1 MNGPYT
7 FESPKIQLE
16 RFVLDFIKAD
26 EIRNLLHD
34 YGIVQDNPDDDHVYL
49 RMQGGETVQH
59 LSVSVDGVDEGAPQG
74 AESVSTTEADLPS
87 IVEHLLNKLHHNQMV
102 LVPVGKWR
110 SVFDIV
116 AFSLAENEEWQRID
130 AAASVELN
138 SRDPLL
144 ADAGDLHVLE
154 ELFKALLRD
163 SDTPD
168 QGLILITVGVPVLME
183 VVPGKGLRMSFGNE
197 AIAAEV
203 REICAA

>member
-1 MNGPYT
+1 MN
-7 FESPKIQLE
+7 FL
-16 RFVLDFIKAD
+16 KAD
-26 EIRNLLHD
+26 EIRDLLND
-34 YGIVQDNPDDDHVYL
+34 YGIEQDTTDENHVFL
-49 RMQGGETVQH
+49 RMSSGDTVQH
-59 LSVSVDGVDEGAPQG
+59 LVLSIAGQDCEGPEGADRQDIAP
-74 AESVSTTEADLPS
+74 EALPGV
-87 IVEHLLNKLHHNQMV
+87 IQHLLQKLHHNQMV

-116 AFSLAENEEWQRID
+116 AFSMAENEDWQRID

-144 ADAGDLHVLE
+144 ADAGDLHILE
-154 ELFKALLRD
+154 ELFQALMRD

-168 QGLILITVGVPVLME
+168 QGLVLITVGVPVLME
-183 VVPGKGLRMSFGNE
+183 IVPDRGIRLSFGND